1 MSIHSP
7 DQHAFKRAAQALSK
21 LPGASSLN
29 ACQTALAQASGHRDL
44 HHLQA
49 LQAKTPHLTE
59 ASVVTQANIVSR
71 LHRTSSL
78 RIGDILDAL
87 TRTRFFGGSPDPEIT
102 LTVREALF
110 ATDYPDRGRHD
121 IGAPCRVKAPG
132 YDNARA
138 LLVERGEGPEG
149 LTRVMIDHSIMT
161 CVSREAPTHRAERLF
176 VPLRFWMPYGFW
188 TEADGTKVLFSRD
201 YCPLWRVQEGRAPVR
216 DDPDRDV
223 KFVKQEWYFDEGSF
237 RGTVDTVMSR
247 GFEILRE
254 HRVVSLPR
262 LAEWFPECL
271 ATGRWISD
279 LKRWPGGPEMVRAG

>member
-1 MSIHSP
+1 MTIHST

-21 LPGASSLN
+21 LPGSSSLS

-49 LQAKTPHLTE
+49 LQAKMHHPAE
-59 ASVVTQANIVSR
+59 ASVVTQVDIVSR
-71 LHRTSSL
+71 IHQASGL
-78 RIGDILDAL
+78 RSGDILDAL
-87 TRTRFFGGSPDPEIT
+87 TRTRFFGGNPDPETT
-102 LTVREALF
+102 LAVREALF
-110 ATDYPDRGRHD
+110 AVDYPARGRQD
-121 IGAPCRVKAPG
+121 VGTPCRVKAPG

-161 CVSREAPTHRAERLF
+161 CVSREAPAHRAGRLF

-188 TEADGTKVLFSRD
+188 TEADGAKVLFSRD
-201 YCPLWRVQEGRAPVR
+201 YCPLWKIQEGRAPVR

-237 RGTVDTVMSR
+237 RGPVDKVMSQ
-247 GFEILRE
+247 GFDILRE

-262 LAEWFPECL
+262 LVEWFPECL
-271 ATGRWISD
+271 STGRWISD
-279 LKRWPGGPEMVRAG
+279 LKRWPGFPEAVRAG

>member
-21 LPGASSLN
+21 LPGASSLS

-49 LQAKTPHLTE
+49 LQAKMHHPAE
-59 ASVVTQANIVSR
+59 VSVITQADIVSR
-71 LHRTSSL
+71 LHRASGL

-87 TRTRFFGGSPDPEIT
+87 TRTRFFGGNPDPETT
-102 LTVREALF
+102 LAVREALF
-110 ATDYPDRGRHD
+110 AADYPARGRQD
-121 IGAPCRVKAPG
+121 VGAPCRVKAPG

-138 LLVERGEGPEG
+138 LLVERGQGPEG
-149 LTRVMIDHSIMT
+149 LTLVMIDHSIMT
-161 CVSREAPTHRAERLF
+161 CVSREAPAHRAGRLF

-188 TEADGTKVLFSRD
+188 TEADGAQVLFSRD
-201 YCPLWRVQEGRAPVR
+201 YCPLWKIQEGRAPVR

-237 RGTVDTVMSR
+237 RGPVDQVMSQ
-247 GFEILRE
+247 GLDILRK

-262 LAEWFPECL
+262 LVEWFPECL
-271 ATGRWISD
+271 STGRWIWD
-279 LKRWPGGPEMVRAG
+279 LKRWPGFPEVVRAG